1 MLSNPFMPNAGTPP
15 QTGETRPHLLAIEER
30 LAEDRDGAYRREVT
44 DRLAAARADLRRTI
58 DQGVP
63 PDEFRR
69 LQRVLE
75 AFDAAQAVI
84 DQSRT

>member
-58 DQGVP
+58 DQGFHRMNSGASSACWRLSTP
-63 PDEFRR
+63 RR
-69 LQRVLE
+69 R
-75 AFDAAQAVI
+75 
-84 DQSRT
+84 